1 MARTE
6 LSTYSAGAGNGY
18 IAEENSSAVVMA
30 TNQFSAIEAM
40 ARVENMNT
48 NTKLV
53 PRWYGDSPA
62 VVAEGGTIAEAA
74 SYNDSIVLTA
84 RKWASILHI
93 SEEDLNDS
101 FLDVLNRFKT
111 SWATNWARRF
121 DNACLGVVG
130 AANGTTIPY
139 ESVYQKLTAGGG
151 TITPTAGAV
160 TFAQLNSIV
169 AAVEA
174 KPFFDPSKMAFIAHP
189 TFAQNLRGLV
199 DNQNRPI
206 LQDPLGST
214 SATLFGYPVKYS
226 FGAQKTTVATAGGG
240 IDAGSDGNKLL
251 IFGNTDMLINGKR
264 STVESQVSRDAKFDT
279 DGVLLKI
286 RARRAFRVADGDA
299 FAILEKTA
307 S

>member
-1 MARTE
+1 MATLD
-6 LSTYSAGAGNGY
+6 LSVFNGGTGNGY
-18 IAEENSSAVVMA
+18 IAEEHSSQVVMA
-30 TNQFSAIEAM
+30 TNQFSAIESL
-40 ARVENMNT
+40 ARIENMNT
-48 NTKLV
+48 STKLV

-62 VVAEGGTIAEAA
+62 VVAEGATIAE
-74 SYNDSIVLTA
+74 STQFNDSVVLTA

-93 SEEDLNDS
+93 NEEDLNDT
-101 FLDVLNRFKT
+101 FIDVLNRFKT

-121 DNACLGVVG
+121 DNACLGV
-130 AANGTTIPY
+130 AATENGTTVPY
-139 ESVYQKLTAGGG
+139 TSVYQKLATGGG

-160 TFAQLNSIV
+160 TFAQLNGIV

-174 KPFFDPSKMAFIAHP
+174 KPMFDPSKMAFIAHP
-189 TFAQNLRGLV
+189 SFAQVLRGLV
-199 DNQNRPI
+199 DNNNRPI
-206 LQDPLGST
+206 LQDPLGGT
-214 SATLFGYPVKYS
+214 TPTLFGYPVKYS

-240 IDAGSDGNKLL
+240 IDAGADGNKLL

-264 STVESQVSRDAKFDT
+264 STVESQISRDAKFDT

-286 RARRAFRVADGDA
+286 RARRAFKVADADA